1 MTKNTSQISEIKKK
15 ISGLHSEMRELRYDY
30 DEHKERLW
38 GLYLEDVISK
48 SEFLSRC
55 DVILK
60 HYNLQLQEKYGINY
74 GITDD

>member
-1 MTKNTSQISEIKKK
+1 MTKNISEIKKR
-15 ISGLHSEMRELRYDY
+15 ISGLHTELREKRNDY

-38 GLYLEDVISK
+38 DLYLEDVISK